1 MKADQDSREILS
13 NLLFHIVAVQPAPFW
28 IYFGYAQTRKRLE
41 TTPWDTQEGVHV
53 DYFYLLSNFSRHK
66 IRLMEQYCLLV
77 CKMFLL
83 HQIRRKS
90 EKL

>member
-1 MKADQDSREILS
+1 M
-13 NLLFHIVAVQPAPFW
+13 
-28 IYFGYAQTRKRLE
+28 GYPR
-41 TTPWDTQEGVHV
+41 EGVHV

-83 HQIRRKS
+83 HQIRSES